1 MPNTTKIRDQKTYY
15 DNEIDLILIEAF
27 GSMGSEEFEGDIPFE
42 WLLEYSQINIENSV
56 WVYHHLLTPLYKRI
70 WI

>member
-1 MPNTTKIRDQKTYY
+1 MPNTTKIRDQKTYS

-56 WVYHHLLTPLYKRI
+56 
-70 WI
+70 

>member
-1 MPNTTKIRDQKTYY
+1 MQNTTRIRDQKTYY

-27 GSMGSEEFEGDIPFE
+27 GSIGSEGFEGDIPFE

-56 WVYHHLLTPLYKRI
+56 
-70 WI
+70 

>member
-1 MPNTTKIRDQKTYY
+1 MANTTTTRDQKTYS

-27 GSMGSEEFEGDIPFE
+27 GSIGSEGFEGDIPFE

-56 WVYHHLLTPLYKRI
+56 
-70 WI
+70 

>member
-56 WVYHHLLTPLYKRI
+56 
-70 WI
+70 